1 MSERAH
7 LAEGSRP
14 ELASLKAVLDA
25 AGIASQIGPPLEGCA
40 PST

>member
-1 MSERAH
+1 MTQAY

-14 ELASLKAVLDA
+14 ELARLKAVLDA
-25 AGIASQIGPPLEGCA
+25 AGIGAEIGPPRAGCA